1 MNNLKGKKALVT
13 GGGSGIG
20 AAIVN
25 ELVNQGTDVAI
36 HYFTSKKKAEQLADE
51 AQKQDVSAFAVG
63 GDLTCESDVDAM
75 METVSQRFGMLDVL
89 VNNTGDIVDRQT
101 LEGMELDF
109 YRKVMAVNMESMML
123 VTRQALP
130 LLKNRPDGSSI
141 VNLSS
146 LAGRKGGGEGA
157 SVYATA
163 KGAILTW
170 TRALSTELAPYG
182 IRINAVAP
190 GLILGSRFHKLHTPD
205 ETQKKIIAGIPLKR
219 AGQCQDVARA
229 VAFLANETNGFITGA
244 TIDIN
249 GGVYVA

>member
-25 ELVNQGTDVAI
+25 ELVDQGADVAI
-36 HYFTSKKKAEQLADE
+36 HYYTSKKKAEQLSQE
-51 AQKQDVSAFAVG
+51 AQKQGVSAFAVR
-63 GDLTCESDVDAM
+63 GDLTCESDVVSM
-75 METVSQRFGMLDVL
+75 METIGKRFGSLDVL

-123 VTRQALP
+123 VTREALP
-130 LLKNRPDGSSI
+130 LLKNNPDGSSI

-146 LAGRKGGGEGA
+146 LAGRKGGGDGA
-157 SVYATA
+157 VVYAAA

-170 TRALSTELAPYG
+170 TRSLSTELAPYG

-190 GLILGSRFHKLHTPD
+190 GLILGSRFHELHTPD
-205 ETQKKIIAGIPLKR
+205 ESQKKIISGIPLKR
-219 AGQCQDVARA
+219 AGQCQDVARV
-229 VAFLANETNGFITGA
+229 VAFLASETNGFVTGA